1 MGVMVLNSDL
11 NLPLLNAHFQLLP
24 FYGLRQPH
32 TRDAL
37 HLPGW
42 AKPRPELARALEVR
56 IADILVDR
64 FASALR
70 RVLTVFSSLVPGV
83 GAVTAAGGPAD

>member
-1 MGVMVLNSDL
+1 MRSKAVGVMVLNSDL

-42 AKPRPELARALEVR
+42 AKPRPELARALQVR
-56 IADILVDR
+56 
-64 FASALR
+64 
-70 RVLTVFSSLVPGV
+70 SSLE
-83 GAVTAAGGPAD
+83 TETRNAGILGDKHPSASRQRFRQSSLL